1 MKISILCRYPVIHEG
16 IKAILR
22 NKYEDIT
29 GFTSI
34 EDCFKTLDSTENTS
48 LNDTEDT
55 ILIIT
60 LFKEDLKIID
70 NILAIKDN
78 YSKLKL
84 LIIDFN
90 ESKDMFFK
98 VSKLNVD
105 GYMLG
110 TFAQEDISYALHKIS
125 TVNKFY
131 DR

>member
-55 ILIIT
+55 IGGLYDFMRKSFNNHII
-60 LFKEDLKIID
+60 
-70 NILAIKDN
+70 
-78 YSKLKL
+78 
-84 LIIDFN
+84 
-90 ESKDMFFK
+90 
-98 VSKLNVD
+98 
-105 GYMLG
+105 
-110 TFAQEDISYALHKIS
+110 
-125 TVNKFY
+125 
-131 DR
+131 